1 MVEVLAGAAF
11 QALGDANRRAIVEEL
26 RGGERSVVELTRR
39 LQISQPAVSR
49 HLRLLK
55 QAGLVEDE
63 AAGARRMYRLRA
75 DGALAVRAYIQGGW
89 GEAAGRFGL
98 GGRARA
104 RPGGGRGTAPWRL
117 VFEGDAEPDPAFG
130 VWTQRASMGWPP
142 APPAANRKATRLVF
156 EPKPGGRVFERD
168 PDGNEVDWG

>member
-1 MVEVLAGAAF
+1 MAGAAF

-26 RGGERSVVELTRR
+26 RDGERSVVELTRR

-75 DGALAVRAYIQGGW
+75 EGAHAVRAYIEGVW
-89 GEAAGRFGL
+89 GEAAARFRL
-98 GGRARA
+98 AA
-104 RPGGGRGTAPWRL
+104 ANASRPG
-117 VFEGDAEPDPAFG
+117 
-130 VWTQRASMGWPP
+130 TQR
-142 APPAANRKATRLVF
+142 
-156 EPKPGGRVFERD
+156 
-168 PDGNEVDWG
+168 

>member
-1 MVEVLAGAAF
+1 MTESLAGVAL

-75 DGALAVRAYIQGGW
+75 DGAQAVRAYIEGVW
-89 GEAAGRFGL
+89 GEAAARF
-98 GGRARA
+98 RVAA
-104 RPGGGRGTAPWRL
+104 ANAPRPGA
-117 VFEGDAEPDPAFG
+117 
-130 VWTQRASMGWPP
+130 QQ
-142 APPAANRKATRLVF
+142 
-156 EPKPGGRVFERD
+156 
-168 PDGNEVDWG
+168 

>member
-75 DGALAVRAYIQGGW
+75 EGAQAVRAYIEGVW
-89 GEAAGRFGL
+89 GEAAARF
-98 GGRARA
+98 
-104 RPGGGRGTAPWRL
+104 RL
-117 VFEGDAEPDPAFG
+117 A
-130 VWTQRASMGWPP
+130 
-142 APPAANRKATRLVF
+142 AANAPRPKADR
-156 EPKPGGRVFERD
+156 
-168 PDGNEVDWG
+168 

>member
-1 MVEVLAGAAF
+1 MAGAAF

-26 RGGERSVVELTRR
+26 RDGERSVVELTRR

-75 DGALAVRAYIQGGW
+75 EEAYAVRAYIEGVW
-89 GEAAGRFGL
+89 GEAAARF
-98 GGRARA
+98 
-104 RPGGGRGTAPWRL
+104 RL
-117 VFEGDAEPDPAFG
+117 A
-130 VWTQRASMGWPP
+130 
-142 APPAANRKATRLVF
+142 AANAPRPRADR
-156 EPKPGGRVFERD
+156 
-168 PDGNEVDWG
+168 

>member
-1 MVEVLAGAAF
+1 VTESLAGVAL

-75 DGALAVRAYIQGGW
+75 DGAQAVW
-89 GEAAGRFGL
+89 GEAAARFRL
-98 GGRARA
+98 AA
-104 RPGGGRGTAPWRL
+104 ANTPRPG
-117 VFEGDAEPDPAFG
+117 
-130 VWTQRASMGWPP
+130 TQR
-142 APPAANRKATRLVF
+142 
-156 EPKPGGRVFERD
+156 
-168 PDGNEVDWG
+168 

>member
-1 MVEVLAGAAF
+1 MVEALAGAAF

-75 DGALAVRAYIQGGW
+75 EGAQAVRAYIEGVW
-89 GEAAGRFGL
+89 GEAAARF
-98 GGRARA
+98 
-104 RPGGGRGTAPWRL
+104 RL
-117 VFEGDAEPDPAFG
+117 A
-130 VWTQRASMGWPP
+130 
-142 APPAANRKATRLVF
+142 AANAPRPKADR
-156 EPKPGGRVFERD
+156 
-168 PDGNEVDWG
+168 

>member
-75 DGALAVRAYIQGGW
+75 DGAQAVRAYIEGVW
-89 GEAAGRFGL
+89 GEAAARF
-98 GGRARA
+98 
-104 RPGGGRGTAPWRL
+104 RL
-117 VFEGDAEPDPAFG
+117 A
-130 VWTQRASMGWPP
+130 
-142 APPAANRKATRLVF
+142 AANAPRPRADR
-156 EPKPGGRVFERD
+156 
-168 PDGNEVDWG
+168 

>member
-1 MVEVLAGAAF
+1 MAQSLAGAAL

-26 RGGERSVVELTRR
+26 RDGERSVVARTRR

-75 DGALAVRAYIQGGW
+75 DGAQAVRAYIEGVW
-89 GEAAGRFGL
+89 GEAAARF
-98 GGRARA
+98 RVAA
-104 RPGGGRGTAPWRL
+104 ANAPRPGT
-117 VFEGDAEPDPAFG
+117 
-130 VWTQRASMGWPP
+130 
-142 APPAANRKATRLVF
+142 
-156 EPKPGGRVFERD
+156 ER
-168 PDGNEVDWG
+168 

>member
-1 MVEVLAGAAF
+1 MAGAAF

-26 RGGERSVVELTRR
+26 RDGERSVVELTRR

-75 DGALAVRAYIQGGW
+75 EGAYAVRAYIEGVW
-89 GEAAGRFGL
+89 GEAAARFRLAG
-98 GGRARA
+98 ANA
-104 RPGGGRGTAPWRL
+104 PRPGTDR
-117 VFEGDAEPDPAFG
+117 
-130 VWTQRASMGWPP
+130 
-142 APPAANRKATRLVF
+142 
-156 EPKPGGRVFERD
+156 
-168 PDGNEVDWG
+168 

>member
-1 MVEVLAGAAF
+1 MVEALAGAAF

-26 RGGERSVVELTRR
+26 RDGERSVVELTRR

-75 DGALAVRAYIQGGW
+75 EGAHAVRAYIEGVW
-89 GEAAGRFGL
+89 GEAAARFRL
-98 GGRARA
+98 AA
-104 RPGGGRGTAPWRL
+104 ANTPRPG
-117 VFEGDAEPDPAFG
+117 
-130 VWTQRASMGWPP
+130 TQ
-142 APPAANRKATRLVF
+142 T
-156 EPKPGGRVFERD
+156 
-168 PDGNEVDWG
+168 

>member
-75 DGALAVRAYIQGGW
+75 DGAQAVRAYIEGVW
-89 GEAAGRFGL
+89 GEAAARFRL
-98 GGRARA
+98 AA
-104 RPGGGRGTAPWRL
+104 ANTPRPG
-117 VFEGDAEPDPAFG
+117 
-130 VWTQRASMGWPP
+130 TQR
-142 APPAANRKATRLVF
+142 
-156 EPKPGGRVFERD
+156 
-168 PDGNEVDWG
+168 

>member
-75 DGALAVRAYIQGGW
+75 DGAQAVRAYIEGVW
-89 GEAAGRFGL
+89 GEAAARFRL
-98 GGRARA
+98 AA
-104 RPGGGRGTAPWRL
+104 ANAPRPGT
-117 VFEGDAEPDPAFG
+117 
-130 VWTQRASMGWPP
+130 
-142 APPAANRKATRLVF
+142 
-156 EPKPGGRVFERD
+156 ER
-168 PDGNEVDWG
+168 

>member
-1 MVEVLAGAAF
+1 MAESLAGAAL

-63 AAGARRMYRLRA
+63 AAGARNMYRLRA
-75 DGALAVRAYIQGGW
+75 DGALAVRAYIEGVW
-89 GEAAGRFGL
+89 GEAAARF
-98 GGRARA
+98 RVAA
-104 RPGGGRGTAPWRL
+104 ANAPRPGA
-117 VFEGDAEPDPAFG
+117 
-130 VWTQRASMGWPP
+130 QQ
-142 APPAANRKATRLVF
+142 
-156 EPKPGGRVFERD
+156 
-168 PDGNEVDWG
+168 